1 MRSFWPA
8 ALVIFVIAFTL
19 RIFHIWQMRSSPFF
33 AVLMGDA
40 RGYDEWAQ
48 RIAGGDWI
56 GNDVFY
62 QAPLYP
68 YFLASI
74 YKVAGRSM
82 IVVRIVQ
89 AVIGSCSCVLAAGA
103 ARRLFSARAGVLA
116 GLMLAIYAPAIFFDG
131 LLQKSVLDVFFVC
144 LTLWLIADIT
154 AITSE
159 RRPQQLPQQLMLWQW
174 LALGLGLGGLSLTRE
189 NALVFVVV
197 ILGWAI
203 LRFGVR
209 AAAVFAFGLAIVLL
223 PVAVRN
229 SMVGGGFHITTS
241 QFGTNFFIGNH
252 PGADGTY
259 QSLRYGRGA
268 PEYERQD
275 AAELAEYELQRKLMP
290 AEVSRFWTGRALAF
304 IASNP
309 VAWLKLMARKGALL
323 VNATEMV
330 DTEDQETY
338 AEWAV
343 VLRLLGPVTHFGVL
357 VPLAFAGML
366 ATWSGRSRLWVLY
379 ALLIAYAVSVVFFF
393 IFARYRYPLVPMLIL
408 FAAAGTL
415 AVAQS
420 FGRAGSSI
428 LQSGSRRLS
437 LQITAVAAVA
447 VFVNWPMGSVRAMR
461 AVTEMNV
468 GTALQT
474 EHRIDDAIA
483 YYRRAISTQPDYA
496 PAYNNLGTA
505 LREQRRIDEAV
516 ASYQQALQLQ
526 PEFATAHFNL
536 ANLLLEQDDPAAA
549 VDHFERAIRKEPPS
563 ADVHSNLG
571 IALALTGRI
580 DAALREFR
588 QAIDLD
594 PGSVKA
600 YRNLGNTLSSEGQWA
615 DAISALRRAVE
626 LDSNNAA
633 VRYDLASALLESGN
647 SKEAIT
653 EFQATLRLSPTMVAA
668 HNNLGIA
675 LGSQGK
681 LDEAI
686 EEFRRA
692 LAIQPGFADAQQN
705 LKVALPRCTAG
716 IEIRCLLTRS
726 AGFYIHPVQ
735 TNNCKSRGRVCC
747 GSLPAST
754 SLVCREEEGWGYSSG
769 FSSCVCL

>member
-1 MRSFWPA
+1 MPVAKKRHSNFAPA
-8 ALVIFVIAFTL
+8 ALVIFAVAFTL
-19 RIFHIWQMRSSPFF
+19 RIVHIWQMRNAPFF
-33 AVLMGDA
+33 TLLMGDA

-48 RIAGGDWI
+48 RMAGGDWI
-56 GNDVFY
+56 GRDVFY

-74 YKVAGRSM
+74 YWIAGRSPTL
-82 IVVRIVQ
+82 VRIAQ
-89 AVIGSCSCVLAAGA
+89 AVIGSCSCVLIAAA
-103 ARRLFSARAGVLA
+103 ARRLFSARAGLLA
-116 GLMLAIYAPAIFFDG
+116 GLMLAVYAPAIFFDE

-144 LTLWLIADIT
+144 LALWLTANIT
-154 AITSE
+154 AEQRS
-159 RRPQQLPQQLMLWQW
+159 RQLMPWRW

-189 NALVFVVV
+189 NALVFIAV

-209 AAAVFAFGLAIVLL
+209 AAAVFTLGAAIVML
-223 PVAVRN
+223 PVAARN
-229 SMVGGGFHITTS
+229 SMVSGGFYVTTS

-252 PGADGTY
+252 RGADGTY

-275 AAELAEYELQRKLMP
+275 AAELAESELHRKLTP
-290 AEVSRFWTGRALAF
+290 REVSRFWTARALRF

-338 AEWAV
+338 AEWSV

-505 LREQRRIDEAV
+505 LREQMRIDEAV
-516 ASYQQALQLQ
+516 ASYQQALELQ

-536 ANLLLEQDDPAAA
+536 ANVLIEQGNPAAA
-549 VDHFERAIRKEPPS
+549 PDHFERAPRQDPRS

-580 DAALREFR
+580 D
-588 QAIDLD
+588 
-594 PGSVKA
+594 
-600 YRNLGNTLSSEGQWA
+600 
-615 DAISALRRAVE
+615 
-626 LDSNNAA
+626 
-633 VRYDLASALLESGN
+633 
-647 SKEAIT
+647 EA
-653 EFQATLRLSPTMVAA
+653 
-668 HNNLGIA
+668 
-675 LGSQGK
+675 
-681 LDEAI
+681 
-686 EEFRRA
+686 
-692 LAIQPGFADAQQN
+692 
-705 LKVALPRCTAG
+705 
-716 IEIRCLLTRS
+716 
-726 AGFYIHPVQ
+726 
-735 TNNCKSRGRVCC
+735 
-747 GSLPAST
+747 
-754 SLVCREEEGWGYSSG
+754 
-769 FSSCVCL
+769 